1 VFFEG
6 DMALVADR
14 TLLFN
19 LAPFVRVITEF
30 SSFESLF
37 KIIYHA
43 LVFLFVLEIK
53 PKITVTILFIMT
65 VFGEIFRL
73 PPQSVYI
80 IGLSLFAFLIHYLF
94 FWKKNIQE
102 TKKLIFPITYLFVGS
117 IYFNGFLSKLPHI
130 LNWISGEGLQGAI
143 LAKHIV
149 YVAISP
155 SDSLIFTASNL
166 AEKIILE
173 SSLFASALSLTVIFI
188 QFSSLFL
195 VLLPRLWRTLLLVA
209 FIMFH
214 VGVDKIMGISFSQN
228 VILLAYLVFD
238 WGYLSGDTL
247 KWIKRKIK

>member
-1 VFFEG
+1 
-6 DMALVADR
+6 
-14 TLLFN
+14 
-19 LAPFVRVITEF
+19 
-30 SSFESLF
+30 
-37 KIIYHA
+37 
-43 LVFLFVLEIK
+43 
-53 PKITVTILFIMT
+53 
-65 VFGEIFRL
+65 
-73 PPQSVYI
+73 
-80 IGLSLFAFLIHYLF
+80 
-94 FWKKNIQE
+94 
-102 TKKLIFPITYLFVGS
+102 
-117 IYFNGFLSKLPHI
+117 LSKLPHI

-166 AEKIILE
+166 AEKTILE
-173 SSLFASALSLTVIFI
+173 SSFFASALSLTVIFI